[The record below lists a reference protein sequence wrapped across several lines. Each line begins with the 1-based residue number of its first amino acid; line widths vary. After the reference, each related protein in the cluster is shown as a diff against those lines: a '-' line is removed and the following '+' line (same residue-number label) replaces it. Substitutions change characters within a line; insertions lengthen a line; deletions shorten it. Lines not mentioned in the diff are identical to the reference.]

1 VTAPHNLARL
11 TRHSAI
17 YGLGDLVARLLG
29 VLLLPLYT
37 AYLSPADYGKIEI
50 LVAASAVLLVVL
62 RRGVSEGFFRF
73 YFDSP
78 ETAHRRTV
86 VRTTFWFT
94 MTTATVALVL
104 ATAFAEPLSHVR
116 SMSSE
121 RAGVIGSPPARNSV
135 PAMSARCRFAATQT
149 RAAAPTDALSSA
161 GVPARTLASSHRA
174 TSLAAVYG
182 T

>member
-1 VTAPHNLARL
+1 MTAPHNLRRL

-50 LVAASAVLLVVL
+50 LIAASAVLLVVL

-78 ETAHRRTV
+78 DATHHRTV
-86 VRTTFWFT
+86 IRTTFWFT
-94 MTTATVALVL
+94 MATATAALVL
-104 ATAFAEPLSHVR
+104 ATALAEPLSHALQLGDEPNLV
-116 SMSSE
+116 
-121 RAGVIGSPPARNSV
+121 
-135 PAMSARCRFAATQT
+135 
-149 RAAAPTDALSSA
+149 RAAA
-161 GVPARTLASSHRA
+161 VPLERLRQF
-174 TSLAAVYG
+174 
-182 T
+182 